1 MTSPLSDPR
10 KLRLLHELGIS
21 VYLPRYQP
29 PGAAPSLVRPWPP
42 ARQELPPPPKIVE
55 SFVEK
60 DAPPVWESPPPMEAE
75 SRAQMPVVARR
86 TVKIEDEAPAAPR
99 EIPPPRTVAA
109 AAEETE
115 IRFQTL
121 LFPVSKELA
130 VLALLPALAR
140 RQLQDRER
148 LLLQNILRWLGL
160 VDPNLREARPFQW
173 PLPNL
178 PGGGLQLAGA
188 SLHAF
193 LDQARREEKFARLL
207 IFGGLP
213 H

>member
-1 MTSPLSDPR
+1 
-10 KLRLLHELGIS
+10 
-21 VYLPRYQP
+21 
-29 PGAAPSLVRPWPP
+29 
-42 ARQELPPPPKIVE
+42 
-55 SFVEK
+55 
-60 DAPPVWESPPPMEAE
+60 
-75 SRAQMPVVARR
+75 
-86 TVKIEDEAPAAPR
+86 
-99 EIPPPRTVAA
+99 VAA

-130 VLALLPALAR
+130 VLTLLPALAR
-140 RQLQDRER
+140 RQLQNRER

-178 PGGGLQLAGA
+178 PGGGLKLAGA

-213 H
+213 HEALAAVGEPGESYATYSLQELVVAPALKRECWLSLLPLQQSLLAARKQ